1 MVAVARPRVLVVV
14 PMLAA
19 LAFGASPA
27 LAGGRSGGVA
37 AGGTGGHGLPFV
49 GIPLLALLGV
59 GVAVV
64 GVGLALLAGER
75 RRRSGRQAA

>member
-27 LAGGRSGGVA
+27 LAGGRSGVA
-37 AGGTGGHGLPFV
+37 AGGGTAGGLPFV
-49 GIPLLALLGV
+49 GIPLLVLLGV
-59 GVAVV
+59 GVAVI
-64 GVGLALLAGER
+64 GLGLALLAGER
-75 RRRSGRQAA
+75 RRRGRPAA

>member
-1 MVAVARPRVLVVV
+1 MARPRVLVVV

-27 LAGGRSGGVA
+27 LAGSRGGGVPA
-37 AGGTGGHGLPFV
+37 SATGGHGLPFA

-59 GVAVV
+59 GVAVI
-64 GVGLALLAGER
+64 GVGLAWLAAER
-75 RRRSGRQAA
+75 RRRSGQPAT